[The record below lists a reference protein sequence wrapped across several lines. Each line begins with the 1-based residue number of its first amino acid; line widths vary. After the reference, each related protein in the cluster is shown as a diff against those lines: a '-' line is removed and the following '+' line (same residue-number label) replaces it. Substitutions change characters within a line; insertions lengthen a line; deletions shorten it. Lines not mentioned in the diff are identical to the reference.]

1 MPPSQGRCFSTRL
14 DGNVASCRVIACRYK
29 SDEMSLLIV
38 DGYNVAHA
46 WPQTK
51 SLLNAGA
58 PLEQVRRVLVSRL
71 SAHAAATG
79 FRIVVV
85 FDAPARRGSMA
96 TDAPAAEVVDG
107 VEIRFG
113 GGAFGSADHLI
124 ERLVYD
130 ALRQPAA
137 ERVRVVTADRL
148 VRDMV
153 RAMGA
158 DTIDP
163 TTFEAEIEQSDTET
177 QSRIG
182 RLRQEAGFS
191 RRVEHGLPSEVR
203 AHLEALRRG
212 GSEPPPGAPDAV
224 PAPDPAAADAMPQL
238 DPDAADAVPS
248 PDPEDTPPAPI

>member
-1 MPPSQGRCFSTRL
+1 M
-14 DGNVASCRVIACRYK
+14 ASYRAIACLCG
-29 SDEMSLLIV
+29 SEGMELLIV

-51 SLLNAGA
+51 SLLNSGA
-58 PLEQVRRVLVSRL
+58 PLEDVRRLLVSRL
-71 SAHAAATG
+71 STHAAATAL
-79 FRIVVV
+79 RIVVV
-85 FDAPARRGSMA
+85 FDAPSRRGTMA
-96 TDAPAAEVVDG
+96 ADAPAAEVVDG

-137 ERVRVVTADRL
+137 ERVRVVSADRL

-163 TTFEAEIEQSDTET
+163 NGLDAEINQTATET

-182 RLRQEAGFS
+182 RLSQDARFS
-191 RRVEHGLPSEVR
+191 RRVENKLPSEVR

-212 GSEPPPGAPDAV
+212 HGAPEPGAAGAPPP
-224 PAPDPAAADAMPQL
+224 PDPDDTQ
-238 DPDAADAVPS
+238 PS
-248 PDPEDTPPAPI
+248 RP